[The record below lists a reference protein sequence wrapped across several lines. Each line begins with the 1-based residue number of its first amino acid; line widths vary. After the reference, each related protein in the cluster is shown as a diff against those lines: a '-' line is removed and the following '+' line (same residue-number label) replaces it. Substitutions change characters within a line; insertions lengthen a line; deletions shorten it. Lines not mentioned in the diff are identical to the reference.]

1 MSGFMGTALSG
12 LKVFQRSLEVT
23 SHNIANVGT
32 EGYSRQRVESGTTP
46 AEFSGAGYI
55 GTGVEI
61 NNITR
66 SYDQFISGQLRSST
80 TTLGEAE
87 SFKDYAAQVDNLLA
101 DPSTGLEPAIQSF
114 FDSAHDVA
122 TDPSSSSARDVMV
135 LEGNAMTTRFSVIT
149 QRFDELRSQLNSD
162 LRGTTDEINSYTSSI
177 ADLNL
182 RISAASASSNGL
194 PNDLLDE
201 RDVVLNKLSEL
212 IDISVIPQTSG
223 MVGVVVRNGLPLV
236 MDQFAST
243 VGVELNEFDATKLDL
258 TLQTNSGNP
267 QVITDQITSGK
278 VAGIFRFRDE
288 ILDPSQQKLGSIAA
302 GIAME
307 FNAQH
312 AVSLDLY
319 NGLFDSTGSAV
330 PSGDPNGGY
339 DLNGD
344 PVYVVGKYDIDGN
357 LGGTGGYDVH
367 GNAIGGGYDLEGNP
381 GIDFFSFS
389 GSTEMPAIASR
400 NNAGNAV
407 LTAIYNDVNLNPA
420 TLTDGSG
427 NPNPASSSSADIDIS
442 DYLLQFDG
450 TNYSLSRV
458 EDGTSIP
465 LTRDTTTVPNTLL
478 PTNAGVDKLPGVTL
492 QITGTP
498 VGSATDSDEFLIR
511 PTFEAARLIKVNIT
525 EGKQIAAAKNF
536 NSDTGGII
544 NGPMPGDNS
553 NALVLSRLATNT
565 DMFEGSLSY
574 QDVYGGLVSNVGGIS
589 HIAKISAAAQN
600 TLWEAANGAREGL
613 GGVNLDEEAADLI
626 KYQQAYQAAAQ
637 AISTASSLFDTLM
650 GAVR

>member
-32 EGYSRQRVESGTTP
+32 EGYSRQRVESGTNP

-55 GTGVEI
+55 GTGVSI
-61 NNITR
+61 SNITR
-66 SYDQFISGQLRSST
+66 SYDSFISGQLRSST
-80 TTLGEAE
+80 TTLGEAD

-101 DPSTGLEPAIQSF
+101 DPNTGLEPAIQSF

-122 TDPSSSSARDVMV
+122 TDPSSNSARDVMV
-135 LEGNAMTTRFSVIT
+135 LEANALTTRFSVIT

-162 LRGTTDEINSYTSSI
+162 LRGTVDEINSYTSSI

-201 RDVVLNKLSEL
+201 RDVVLNKLAGL

-243 VGVELNEFDATKLDL
+243 VGVEFNEFDATKLDI

-288 ILDPSQQKLGSIAA
+288 ILDPSQHKLGSIAA

-312 AVSLDLY
+312 KVSLD
-319 NGLFDSTGSAV
+319 S
-330 PSGDPNGGY
+330 SGDPI
-339 DLNGD
+339 
-344 PVYVVGKYDIDGN
+344 VGKFDVDGN
-357 LGGTGGYDVH
+357 LGGTGGYDAD
-367 GNAIGGGYDLEGNP
+367 GNAIGGGYDLEGNA

-389 GSTEMPAIASR
+389 GPTEIPAIASS
-400 NNAGNAV
+400 NNAGDAV
-407 LTAIYNDVNLNPA
+407 ITATYNDVNLNPPLDA
-420 TLTDGSG
+420 SG
-427 NPNPASSSSADIDIS
+427 NPNPASSSSADIDLS
-442 DYLLQFDG
+442 DYLLKYDG
-450 TNYSLSRV
+450 ASSSYSLTRI
-458 EDGTSIP
+458 EDGSSIP
-465 LTRDTTTVPNTLL
+465 LIRDGNDNLVPTTA
-478 PTNAGVDKLPGVTL
+478 NAGVDKLPGITL
-492 QITGTP
+492 KITGTP
-498 VGSATDSDEFLIR
+498 GGAATDSDEFLIR

>member
-32 EGYSRQRVESGTTP
+32 EGYSRQRVESGTNP

-55 GTGVEI
+55 GTGVSI
-61 NNITR
+61 SNITR
-66 SYDQFISGQLRSST
+66 SYDSFISGQLRSST
-80 TTLGEAE
+80 TTLGEAD

-101 DPSTGLEPAIQSF
+101 DPNTGLEPAIQSF

-122 TDPSSSSARDVMV
+122 TDPSSNSARDVMV
-135 LEGNAMTTRFSVIT
+135 LEANALTTRFSVIT

-162 LRGTTDEINSYTSSI
+162 LRGTVDEINSYTSSI

-201 RDVVLNKLSEL
+201 RDVVLNKLAGL

-243 VGVELNEFDATKLDL
+243 VGVEFNEFDATKLDI

-288 ILDPSQQKLGSIAA
+288 ILDPSQHKLGSIAA

-312 AVSLDLY
+312 KVSLD
-319 NGLFDSTGSAV
+319 S
-330 PSGDPNGGY
+330 SGDPI
-339 DLNGD
+339 
-344 PVYVVGKYDIDGN
+344 VGKFDVDGN
-357 LGGTGGYDVH
+357 LGGTGGYDAN

-389 GSTEMPAIASR
+389 GPTEIPAIASS
-400 NNAGNAV
+400 NNAGDAV
-407 LTAIYNDVNLNPA
+407 ITATYNDVNLNPPLDA
-420 TLTDGSG
+420 SG
-427 NPNPASSSSADIDIS
+427 NPNPASSSSADIDLS
-442 DYLLQFDG
+442 DYLLKYDG
-450 TNYSLSRV
+450 ASSSYSLTRI
-458 EDGTSIP
+458 EDGSSIP
-465 LTRDTTTVPNTLL
+465 LIRDGNDNLVPTTA
-478 PTNAGVDKLPGVTL
+478 NAGVDKLPGITL
-492 QITGTP
+492 KITGTP
-498 VGSATDSDEFLIR
+498 GGAATDSDEFLIR

>member
-32 EGYSRQRVESGTTP
+32 EGYSRQRVESGTNP

-55 GTGVEI
+55 GTGVSI
-61 NNITR
+61 SNITR
-66 SYDQFISGQLRSST
+66 SYDSFISGQLRSST
-80 TTLGEAE
+80 TTLGEAD

-122 TDPSSSSARDVMV
+122 TDPSSNSARDVMV
-135 LEGNAMTTRFSVIT
+135 LEANALTTRFSVIT

-162 LRGTTDEINSYTSSI
+162 LRGTVDEINSYTSSI

-201 RDVVLNKLSEL
+201 RDVVLNKLAGL

-243 VGVELNEFDATKLDL
+243 VGVEFNEFDATKLDI

-288 ILDPSQQKLGSIAA
+288 ILDPSQHKLGSIAA

-312 AVSLDLY
+312 KVSLD
-319 NGLFDSTGSAV
+319 S
-330 PSGDPNGGY
+330 SGDPI
-339 DLNGD
+339 
-344 PVYVVGKYDIDGN
+344 VGKFDVDGN
-357 LGGTGGYDVH
+357 LGGTGGYDAN

-389 GSTEMPAIASR
+389 GPTEIPAIASS
-400 NNAGNAV
+400 NNAGDAV
-407 LTAIYNDVNLNPA
+407 ITATYNDVNLNPPLDA
-420 TLTDGSG
+420 SG
-427 NPNPASSSSADIDIS
+427 NPNPASSSSADIDLS
-442 DYLLQFDG
+442 DYLLKYDG
-450 TNYSLSRV
+450 ASSSYSLTRI
-458 EDGTSIP
+458 EDGSSIP
-465 LTRDTTTVPNTLL
+465 LIRDGNDNLVPTTA
-478 PTNAGVDKLPGVTL
+478 NAGVDKLPGITL
-492 QITGTP
+492 KITGTP
-498 VGSATDSDEFLIR
+498 GGAATDSDEFLIR